1 MVQFVLEWGLAVLHQ
16 LQKEARMNGSHMYR

>member
-1 MVQFVLEWGLAVLHQ
+1 MMQFVLEWGLAVLRQ